1 VNCYGGEPLKRL
13 ITLAKQAQNDGV
25 IKGILLHQGET
36 DAYNDTWLR
45 MVKELYDNLLNE
57 LNLKADECPLIAGE
71 TVDSTYNGVCAHALP
86 TIRQLPEWIN
96 NSYVVSSKGCSPL
109 SDNVHFSTEGYR
121 KIGKRYAYAA
131 LDALGIKVKD
141 DTLDDN
147 NDAVEQFG
155 VDVKMNKKGTRATIT
170 SEKPIVKVSVVSYS
184 GKKVA
189 EFVTMGISDNK
200 MMVNL
205 KGLEKERVLIFVV
218 TAIDGTESSKQI
230 ER

>member
-1 VNCYGGEPLKRL
+1 
-13 ITLAKQAQNDGV
+13 
-25 IKGILLHQGET
+25 
-36 DAYNDTWLR
+36 
-45 MVKELYDNLLNE
+45 
-57 LNLKADECPLIAGE
+57 
-71 TVDSTYNGVCAHALP
+71 
-86 TIRQLPEWIN
+86 
-96 NSYVVSSKGCSPL
+96 
-109 SDNVHFSTEGYR
+109 
-121 KIGKRYAYAA
+121 
-131 LDALGIKVKD
+131 
-141 DTLDDN
+141 
-147 NDAVEQFG
+147 
-155 VDVKMNKKGTRATIT
+155 MNKKGTRATIT